1 MATVDNNVKTAT
13 KVVQGNADK
22 YDAFKILMARY
33 KKADQQGFFFEMLW
47 ILYAMF
53 EDRTA
58 AFLYYIGFVTE
69 DRRKVVGVKNI
80 QKSIREILKLS
91 EKANFDFGTL
101 YGKTTTIKK
110 IAKWM
115 QDVPASDEYQKELK
129 LLLNKKAIKSP
140 EFLQCLDGIDFWRDK
155 RNGLT
160 HALFSV
166 HSYETAK
173 ELKPLAEQGYL
184 LARTLDNAV
193 SALRKRDRQNS
204 IREMFNLK

>member
-1 MATVDNNVKTAT
+1 MDTELNPVTKT
-13 KVVQGNADK
+13 VQGNADK
-22 YDAFKILMARY
+22 YDLFKVLMARY
-33 KKADQQGFFFEMLW
+33 KKASQQGFFFEMLW

-53 EDRTA
+53 EDRTS

-69 DRRKVVGVKNI
+69 DRRKVIGNKDI
-80 QKSIREILKLS
+80 QKSIRGVLKLS

-101 YGKTTTIKK
+101 YGKTLTIRKVTTWSKNT
-110 IAKWM
+110 
-115 QDVPASDEYQKELK
+115 PASDEYQKELK
-129 LLLNKKAIKSP
+129 LLLNRKAISSP

-166 HSYETAK
+166 NSYETAK
-173 ELKPLAEQGYL
+173 DLKPLTEQGYQ

-193 SALRKRDRQNS
+193 SALRKRDQQSS
-204 IREMFNLK
+204 IRVKFKLK

>member
-1 MATVDNNVKTAT
+1 MDAEPKT
-13 KVVQGNADK
+13 VQGNAGK
-22 YDAFKILMARY
+22 YDAYKMLMARY
-33 KKADQQGFFFEMLW
+33 KKASQQDFYFEMLW

-69 DRRKVVGVKNI
+69 DRRKVVASKDI
-80 QKSIREILKLS
+80 QKSIRAVLKLS

-101 YGKTTTIKK
+101 YGKTLTIKK
-110 IAKWM
+110 ATAWM
-115 QDVPASDEYQKELK
+115 KNAAPSDAYQKELK
-129 LLLNKKAIKSP
+129 TLLNRKAISGD
-140 EFLQCLDGIDFWRDK
+140 EFLKCLDGIDFWRDK

-173 ELKPLAEQGYL
+173 ELKPLAEQGYQ

-193 SALRKRDRQNS
+193 SALRKRDKLNS
-204 IREMFNLK
+204 IREKFNLK

>member
-1 MATVDNNVKTAT
+1 MDTEPKPAAKT
-13 KVVQGNADK
+13 VQGNADK
-22 YDAFKILMARY
+22 YDSYKTLMARY
-33 KKADQQGFFFEMLW
+33 KKANQQNFFFEMLW

-53 EDRTA
+53 EDRTS

-69 DRRKVVGVKNI
+69 DRRKVVGAKDI
-80 QKSIREILKLS
+80 QKSIRGVLQLG

-101 YGKTTTIKK
+101 YGKTVTIRK
-110 IAKWM
+110 ATEWM
-115 QDVPASDEYQKELK
+115 KNTPASDEYQKELK
-129 LLLNKKAIKSP
+129 ILLNRKAISSP
-140 EFLQCLDGIDFWRDK
+140 EFLQCLDDIDFWRDK

-173 ELKPLAEQGYL
+173 ELKPLAEQGYQ

-193 SALRKRDRQNS
+193 SALRMRDRQSS
-204 IREMFNLK
+204 IRAKFKLK

>member
-1 MATVDNNVKTAT
+1 MGAEAKIETKT
-13 KVVQGNADK
+13 VQGNADK
-22 YDAFKILMARY
+22 YDAYKLLMARY
-33 KKADQQGFFFEMLW
+33 KKANRQDFFFEMLW

-53 EDRTA
+53 EDRTS
-58 AFLYYIGFVTE
+58 AFLYYIGFVAE
-69 DRRKVVGVKNI
+69 DRKKVVGAKNI
-80 QKSIREILKLS
+80 QKSIREILKLG

-110 IAKWM
+110 VAKWM
-115 QDVPASDEYQKELK
+115 QNGSVSDDYQKELK
-129 LLLNKKAIKSP
+129 MLLNRKAINSP
-140 EFLQCLDGIDFWRDK
+140 EFFQCLEGIDFWRDK

-173 ELKPLAEQGYL
+173 ELKPLTEQGYQ

-193 SALRKRDRQNS
+193 SALRKRDQQNS
-204 IREMFNLK
+204 IREKFNLK

>member
-1 MATVDNNVKTAT
+1 MDAELNPAPKT
-13 KVVQGNADK
+13 VQGNADK
-22 YDAFKILMARY
+22 YDAYKILMARY
-33 KKADQQGFFFEMLW
+33 KKAKQQDFFFEMLW

-53 EDRTA
+53 EDRTS

-69 DRRKVVGVKNI
+69 DRRKVVGAKDI
-80 QKSIREILKLS
+80 QKSIRGVLQLG

-101 YGKTTTIKK
+101 YGKTVTIRK
-110 IAKWM
+110 ATEWM
-115 QDVPASDEYQKELK
+115 KNTPASDEYQKELK
-129 LLLNKKAIKSP
+129 ILLNRKAINSP
-140 EFLQCLDGIDFWRDK
+140 EFLQCLDDIDFWRDK

-173 ELKPLAEQGYL
+173 ELKPLAEQGYQ

-193 SALRKRDRQNS
+193 SALRMRDRQNS
-204 IREMFNLK
+204 IRDKFELK